1 MHRPVFGCAA
11 LALVLSMPA
20 PAPAKSPSNDE
31 MEIQRFT
38 LTSPFLD
45 KMAAVQRKVAT
56 LEKDHPE
63 MEKQM
68 KGAASKNREE
78 TDNSIDGMVKKMDS
92 FPPLVNII
100 KAQGL
105 TVRQY
110 VVGTMALIQAGMYA
124 AMKKQMPSMKTPEG
138 MNMANVAFIE
148 AHQAELDKFQ
158 KSMKSMN
165 AAAGHKKQ
173 KSDPEGEQEEKKDEE
188 Q

>member
-11 LALVLSMPA
+11 LALVVSM

-31 MEIQRFT
+31 KEIQRFT

-45 KMAAVQRKVAT
+45 KMAAVQGKVAT

-63 MEKQM
+63 MEKQV
-68 KGAASKNREE
+68 KGAASQNRGE
-78 TDNSIDGMVKKMDS
+78 TDDSIDGMAKRIDS

-110 VVGTMALIQAGMYA
+110 VVGTMALLQASMYA
-124 AMKKQMPSMKTPEG
+124 TMKKQMPSMKTPEG

-148 AHQAELDKFQ
+148 AHQAEMDKFQ
-158 KSMKSMN
+158 KRMN

-173 KSDPEGEQEEKKDEE
+173 KSNSEGEQEEKKDEE